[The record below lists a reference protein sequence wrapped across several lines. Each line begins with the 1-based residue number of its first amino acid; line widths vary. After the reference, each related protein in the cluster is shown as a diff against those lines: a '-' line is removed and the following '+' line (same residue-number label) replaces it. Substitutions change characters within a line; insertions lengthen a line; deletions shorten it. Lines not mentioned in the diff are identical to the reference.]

1 MYYIIQADW
10 VIKYQI
16 FVFVLIKLPVNL
28 AIEEEITQMLFF
40 LFILFLWNDR
50 DYFYLYKQETTSY
63 IFERET
69 NMEKIYASI
78 VLKIFIE
85 NRLYQI

>member
-40 LFILFLWNDR
+40 FCLFFFYGMIEIIFTCTSRKQRRIFSREKLIWKKYMQVLF
-50 DYFYLYKQETTSY
+50 
-63 IFERET
+63 
-69 NMEKIYASI
+69 
-78 VLKIFIE
+78 
-85 NRLYQI
+85 